1 MPRKR
6 QPQGPLSAG
15 VFTRSTDRGLC
26 IPSIAYPGSGG
37 VQMEYSRRFYKRT
50 LLGDGHDGIL
60 APPVPPIPSEI
71 SRHVFLVVVHVVAA
85 QCQILDSDRS
95 AGVTGSITC
104 ASTYQ
109 NSIVTV
115 PLCYSPSFLRVGTA
129 IKSTRCVS

>member
-1 MPRKR
+1 
-6 QPQGPLSAG
+6 
-15 VFTRSTDRGLC
+15 
-26 IPSIAYPGSGG
+26 
-37 VQMEYSRRFYKRT
+37 MEYSRRFYKRT

-104 ASTYQ
+104 I
-109 NSIVTV
+109 NL
-115 PLCYSPSFLRVGTA
+115 P
-129 IKSTRCVS
+129 K